1 MPPDVHRD
9 AQAGGCRI
17 SGDPAG
23 DVFLEIGIRASA
35 CNRAKRD
42 RACREKKGKRARS
55 GYHLSWIDTLH
66 PAERSTAL
74 AELPVTRARRDRF
87 DRFLAVPLIGPVL
100 LLLAGNAD
108 FMFDPP
114 GWIDAFGMVG
124 RFWHYADQ
132 NPLFEEYKGSR
143 LPWILP
149 GFVLHHLFDEV
160 TASYILHTIVLIGSS
175 VGVYLL
181 LRDTLHDRP
190 VAGVTAAA
198 WSSYTWIHGN
208 GGWNYHTA
216 AAAAYYVWGLWML
229 ARSTSAPRP
238 RLWLAG
244 SGAMLVSAVQTHI
257 VFAGFLPIAALLYIP
272 LLERGRRE
280 GWRDGAV
287 AAGYVAAGAVGAT
300 MLLGA
305 IDVASGGSW
314 LFFLPQI
321 EYTLYFVE
329 TGNRW
334 LRGTSAWI
342 PTARYMVIP
351 CIALAGAFPWLA
363 SAWLKRRNTTAE
375 SRFACVLVVQGV
387 LAFGLM
393 AYLQFVAGQTVLDYP
408 YVTVPLYCHVFP
420 MLGAFLWS
428 SRRDGTR
435 ADLLFT
441 LAMALVIAAPLL
453 LLLPSWL
460 PQHMRAFTHAVRI
473 PDSSVVLA
481 PFLVGAAA
489 LPLGLLRGRSR
500 IAAFSIVYGLLNA
513 WLAAAPNAYGIGTA
527 GVNRDMLVAF
537 RSLEQYTTEL
547 DPSLFAIRY
556 WGEPGMVEGVSGP
569 IDMADVFRSFLAIR
583 RRSLITVAY
592 DRPDTRVD
600 QLTQADLYSS
610 NCIGV
615 LSTAAGHQDVVD
627 RITNRFSEI
636 GVRLRPVGHHRAD
649 SGPFSIALTVLTT
662 RPADDP
668 RPGLLPCPPMP

>member
-1 MPPDVHRD
+1 
-9 AQAGGCRI
+9 
-17 SGDPAG
+17 
-23 DVFLEIGIRASA
+23 
-35 CNRAKRD
+35 
-42 RACREKKGKRARS
+42 
-55 GYHLSWIDTLH
+55 LH
-66 PAERSTAL
+66 SPRTSTAF
-74 AELPVTRARRDRF
+74 AELPATGIRRDGF
-87 DRFLAVPLIGPVL
+87 DLFLTVPVIGPVL

-114 GWIDAFGMVG
+114 GWIDAFGMLG

-132 NPLFEEYKGSR
+132 NPLFEAYKASR

-160 TASYILHTIVLIGSS
+160 TASYILHTIVLVGSS

-190 VAGVTAAA
+190 AAAVTAAS

-216 AAAAYYVWGLWML
+216 AAAAYYIWGLWML
-229 ARSTSAPRP
+229 ARSTAAARP

-244 SGAMLVSAVQTHI
+244 AGATAVSAVHTHI
-257 VFAGFLPIAALLYIP
+257 VFAGFLPVAALLYVP
-272 LLERGRRE
+272 FLPHGRDR
-280 GWRDGAV
+280 WRDGAV
-287 AAGYVAAGAVGAT
+287 SAGYVAAGAVAAT

-329 TGNRW
+329 QGNRW
-334 LRGTSAWI
+334 LRTPLTWI
-342 PTARYMVIP
+342 PTARYLVVP
-351 CIALAGAFPWLA
+351 CIAIAAAVPWLA
-363 SAWLKRRNTTAE
+363 SAWLKRRDATVE
-375 SRFACVLVVQGV
+375 SRLACVLVIQGL
-387 LAFGLM
+387 LAFALL
-393 AYLQFVAGQTVLDYP
+393 AYLQFGAGQTVFDYA
-408 YVTVPLYCHVFP
+408 YVTVPLYCHIFP
-420 MLGAFLWS
+420 MMGAFLWS
-428 SRRDGTR
+428 SGRSGKRS
-435 ADLLFT
+435 DLVFA
-441 LAMALVIAAPLL
+441 LAMAVIIAAPLL

-460 PQHMRAFTHAVRI
+460 PRHLPAFTQALRL
-473 PDSSVVLA
+473 PDSPVVLA
-481 PFLVGAAA
+481 PFLVGLAV
-489 LPLGLLRGRSR
+489 LPLGFLRGRGR
-500 IAAFSIVYGLLNA
+500 IATFAVVYALLNA
-513 WLAAAPNAYGIGTA
+513 WLAAAPNAYGIRTA

-537 RSLEQYTTEL
+537 HSLERYTTEL

-556 WGEPGMVEGVSGP
+556 WGEPGMVDSVSGP
-569 IDMADVFRSFLAIR
+569 IDMADVFRSLLAIR

-592 DRPDTRVD
+592 DRPDTRMD

-610 NCIGV
+610 SCVGV
-615 LSTAAGHQDVVD
+615 LSTAAGHLDVVD
-627 RITNRFSEI
+627 RITRRFGDV
-636 GVRLRPVGHHRAD
+636 GVHLRPVGHHRAD

-668 RPGLLPCPPMP
+668 RPGLLPCPPMR